1 MSVLDNSYDQVKGS
15 DSSGAMTPTILDCT
29 VGQPEIKKTKDGS
42 SEYISLDLA
51 YKRDDGEW
59 GYLRFQNFNPEKS
72 AQGAQL
78 WKNFLIVAGAKNGND
93 LKGRKIKAV
102 VNPEPYTK
110 QNGEQGKAY
119 RVFEMGYF
127 SEAGLSAG
135 EIEDGKKEGEKMMSQ
150 LQKALELPVAKTE
163 APASTPEDSDSE
175 PF

>member
-1 MSVLDNSYDQVKGS
+1 MSILDNTYDQVKGS

-29 VGQPEIKKTKDGS
+29 VGAPEIKKSKAGDD
-42 SEYISLDLA
+42 YISLDLA
-51 YKRDDGEW
+51 YKDNEDSWR
-59 GYLRFQNFNPEKS
+59 YLRFQNFNPEKS
-72 AQGAQL
+72 DRGAQL

-93 LKGRKIKAV
+93 LKGRKLKVV

-135 EIEDGKKEGEKMMSQ
+135 EIEDKKSEGEKMMAL
-150 LQKALELPVAKTE
+150 LQKALEAPVTKAE
-163 APASTPEDSDSE
+163 APAPTAETDDDM